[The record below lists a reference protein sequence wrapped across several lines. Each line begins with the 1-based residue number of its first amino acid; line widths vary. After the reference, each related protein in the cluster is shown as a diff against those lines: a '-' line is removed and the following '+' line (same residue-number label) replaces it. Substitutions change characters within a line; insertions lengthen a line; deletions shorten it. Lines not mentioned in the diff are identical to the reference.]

1 MKRSKVMDAAST
13 AFAAYAGGVMH
24 LLDSSAERCAGGAL
38 IGSGL
43 EEDVI
48 VPVHQ
53 KSTTVIA
60 RHNEFIGN
68 SSGVTAEN
76 HAGVS
81 VTDCCTK
88 HDTSGA
94 AFVARGQGYGRARLC
109 VHHCRV
115 MMQLE
120 RWGSNMHIRHR
131 ACRAEDGGL
140 LKMDGVVVNSDL
152 SRSGEFDESQP
163 RITS

>member
-1 MKRSKVMDAAST
+1 MDAAST

-43 EEDVI
+43 EEDGS

-53 KSTTVIA
+53 ISTTVIA

-88 HDTSGA
+88 HNTSGA
-94 AFVARGQGYGRARLC
+94 GFVAHGQGYGRARLY
-109 VHHCRV
+109 VHDCRV
-115 MMQLE
+115 IMHLA
-120 RWGSNMHIRHR
+120 RWGSIMHIRHQ
-131 ACRAEDGGL
+131 ACKAEDGGL

-152 SRSGEFDESQP
+152 PRSGVLDERRP